1 MTMTTASFRGFIQ
14 KLIQR
19 GYFDRA
25 ISHKTAQWA
34 VRNPELFPGVT
45 GMTGVTRV
53 TVAPGVIRFA
63 VYGAVLCCFALGST
77 GAFASGY
84 AYDIG
89 IKARAL
95 GGAFRAVADD
105 WTAVSYNPAGL
116 TYALDNQFG
125 LANGFGHNRFT
136 YNTNYEFP
144 NQISAPAQTGFANG
158 QDIPNR
164 HEFGYT
170 PEGGFVLRAP
180 FWGESTFGLS
190 IYQTHDQDLDWNLF
204 KGVEGYSSFDF
215 GTLDNQFT
223 IDLDIVNFQATF
235 AREFVEDKLSI
246 GIGLAIVRADLIYN
260 SITLRDNPL
269 VPDAVFAPRPFEII
283 PEYTSHDGFGWGLG
297 GKLGL
302 LWKAT
307 ERLNL
312 AATFTPKT
320 TISVDGRV
328 DFQFFL
334 PENPA
339 GQNLN
344 PTTDTSFLTTGFLLE
359 TGADFVVDVVAPT
372 SFAGG
377 LAYEL
382 TDKVRL
388 SLDGEY
394 TLWSQFKG
402 FSFTYDRSSFDTL
415 NVTAVIDP
423 PLLTAL
429 AQTDLSFPAV
439 WDDAGRIMFGVSYEY
454 RPFLTFMG
462 GFAADQSPPTDVT
475 SQPHLVDNGVKY
487 TGSFGMSFTV
497 DRWDL
502 QFVTS
507 YTTQPDITI
516 ARPADVDED
525 GTVDNLPASIDGARY
540 LTAFGFA
547 YRF

>member
-1 MTMTTASFRGFIQ
+1 MTTTSFKR
-14 KLIQR
+14 L
-19 GYFDRA
+19 
-25 ISHKTAQWA
+25 
-34 VRNPELFPGVT
+34 PPGL
-45 GMTGVTRV
+45 
-53 TVAPGVIRFA
+53 IRFA
-63 VYGAVLCCFALGST
+63 VSAVVLLCLALGAT
-77 GAFASGY
+77 GAFAGGY
-84 AYDIG
+84 SYDIG

-95 GGAFRAVADD
+95 GGAFRAIADD

-116 TYALDNQFG
+116 AYVLDNQFG
-125 LANGFGHNRFT
+125 QANAFGHNRFT
-136 YNTNYEFP
+136 YNTNYEFQ
-144 NQISAPAQTGFANG
+144 NSISAPAQTGFANG

-164 HEFGYT
+164 NELGFT
-170 PEGGFVLRAP
+170 PEGGFVLHAP
-180 FWGESTFGLS
+180 FWGESTFGLT

-204 KGVEGYSSFDF
+204 KGVAGYSSFDF

-235 AREFVEDKLSI
+235 AREFVEGKLAL
-246 GIGLAIVRADLIYN
+246 GIGLAVVRADLIHN

-269 VPDAVFAPRPFEII
+269 APDPILAPRPDEII
-283 PEYTSHDGFGWGLG
+283 PEYSHHDGFGWGLG

-307 ERLNL
+307 DRLNL

-320 TISVDGRV
+320 TITVDGRV
-328 DFQFFL
+328 DLQFFL

-339 GQNLN
+339 GQNFN
-344 PTTDTSFLTTGFLLE
+344 PGTDEFFLTTGFLLK
-359 TGADFVVDVVAPT
+359 TGADFEVDIVAPT

-377 LAYEL
+377 LAYDM
-382 TDKVRL
+382 TDKVKL
-388 SLDGEY
+388 SFDGEY

-415 NVTAVIDP
+415 NITAVSDP

-439 WDDAGRIMFGVSYEY
+439 WDNAGKLMFGVSYEY
-454 RPFLTFMG
+454 QPFLTLMG
-462 GFAADQSPPTDVT
+462 GFAADQSPTTAAT

-487 TGSFGMSFTV
+487 TGSFGLAFTL

-516 ARPADVDED
+516 GVPTDFNGD
-525 GTVDNLPASIDGARY
+525 GAVDNLPASIDGARY
-540 LTAFGFA
+540 LTALGFA